1 MAESGN
7 QMLRLP
13 VIGQEYTP
21 GVPLATYQFVVTTKN
36 DVKEKLKQYGKP
48 ISGNQEEVIQRL
60 CEFSSDEA
68 DWLSLFQPKLKQK
81 RGEHTSQMSLSCK
94 RIEDTFRSAKQMVT
108 YKSKKGADH
117 TQCALK
123 DNDRT
128 ANTHWAKAVFKAF
141 GMPAD
146 LSCMPSVPK
155 RRCTMEDG
163 VLGEDTSLPET
174 LGSLQEKDSFAV
186 RMCRVK
192 RNVFSVRD
200 DIYNIEGNL
209 NNVASH
215 VMDLKT
221 LILNGQCST
230 LPPPVISVNTAPR
243 CNEVEQ
249 PSSMVCA
256 AQIPT
261 VSAPLSKSRSLPHHK
276 LGVMMLDGEWFKYD
290 KTKVPEPPTIHFSQ
304 DIDRLCDEWESSN
317 LLCIGGHRIPIKH
330 WGKFYKRAKGVK
342 STAWDA
348 LRVEW
353 GNLKFIAEE
362 RQKYLDNNS
371 FWQAFSDKNGK
382 NLSYQQLLNHL
393 AEYWLSAAAQDAND
407 ARTFFHGNL
416 NHPMA
421 RSAFD
426 YTKAGKTNLSS
437 KDDTIAKK
445 WHELLAMRP
454 DIVEQCQ
461 ADQVIPPSSPQ

>member
-1 MAESGN
+1 M
-7 QMLRLP
+7 
-13 VIGQEYTP
+13 T
-21 GVPLATYQFVVTTKN
+21 
-36 DVKEKLKQYGKP
+36 
-48 ISGNQEEVIQRL
+48 
-60 CEFSSDEA
+60 
-68 DWLSLFQPKLKQK
+68 LS
-81 RGEHTSQMSLSCK
+81 RK
-94 RIEDTFRSAKQMVT
+94 RIEDTFGSAKQTVT
-108 YKSKKGADH
+108 YKSKKGADR

-128 ANTHWAKAVFKAF
+128 ANTHWAKAVFEAF

-146 LSCMPSVPK
+146 LSCAPSVPK
-155 RRCTMEDG
+155 CRRTMEDG

-186 RMCRVK
+186 RMHRVEH
-192 RNVFSVRD
+192 NVFSVRD

-221 LILNGQCST
+221 LILNGQCPA
-230 LPPPVISVNTAPR
+230 LPLPAISVNTAPH
-243 CNEVEQ
+243 CNEVER
-249 PSSMVCA
+249 PSSTVCA

-276 LGVMMLDGEWFKYD
+276 LGVTMLDGERFKYD

-304 DIDRLCDEWESSN
+304 DIDWLCDEWESSN

-330 WGKFYKRAKGVK
+330 WGEFYKRAKGVK

-353 GNLKFIAEE
+353 GNWKVRSLFLGAVHYILASEGIHTQFIAEE
-362 RQKYLDNNS
+362 RQKYLDNDS
-371 FWQAFSDKNGK
+371 FWQAFSDENGK
-382 NLSYQQLLNHL
+382 NLSYQQLLNCL
-393 AEYWLSAAAQDAND
+393 AEYRLSAAAQDAND

-416 NHPMA
+416 DHPMA
-421 RSAFD
+421 RGAFR
-426 YTKAGKTNLSS
+426 YTKAGKTYLSS

-445 WHELLAMRP
+445 WHELLATRP
-454 DIVEQCQ
+454 DIVEQRQ
-461 ADQVIPPSSPQ
+461 ADQVIPPSSLPQ